1 MRTQRIAVR
10 RDGRD
15 NSIEEVANNP
25 ESSQNVGYLFSLP
38 STEGLDMALLNGLGV
53 EELPEFRF
61 E

>member
-10 RDGRD
+10 RDRRD
-15 NSIEEVANNP
+15 NPIEEVANNP

-38 STEGLDMALLNGLGV
+38 STEGLDMAVLKGLGV
-53 EELPEFRF
+53 EELPELRF